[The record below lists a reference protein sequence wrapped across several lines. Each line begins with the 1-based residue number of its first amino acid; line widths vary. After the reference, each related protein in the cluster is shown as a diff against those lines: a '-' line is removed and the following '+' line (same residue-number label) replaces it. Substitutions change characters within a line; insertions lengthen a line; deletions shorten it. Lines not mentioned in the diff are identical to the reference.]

1 MRKVLKIG
9 NVFDNKI
16 ILFCDGKML
25 FYYNR
30 NNKKYEW
37 EKTNVDKLL
46 KILFSDLEEI
56 PFNEISKE
64 LTTDVLYN
72 STKQC
77 ANDIKYDNFIW
88 YADLNSIDIFNIPDN
103 FQIYCNKYDIIASR
117 IILEINKVLP
127 LTFMTNKESCN
138 I

>member
-1 MRKVLKIG
+1 MKKELKIG

-30 NNKKYEW
+30 NTEKYEW

-46 KILFSDLEEI
+46 KILFGELEEI
-56 PFNEISKE
+56 SFTEISKE
-64 LTTDVLYN
+64 L
-72 STKQC
+72 S
-77 ANDIKYDNFIW
+77 ANAIKYDNFIW
-88 YADLNSIDIFNIPDN
+88 YADLNSIDIFNIPAN
-103 FQIYCNKYDIIASR
+103 FQIYCDKYDIIASR

-127 LTFMTNKESCN
+127 LTFMTNKETCN
-138 I
+138 N